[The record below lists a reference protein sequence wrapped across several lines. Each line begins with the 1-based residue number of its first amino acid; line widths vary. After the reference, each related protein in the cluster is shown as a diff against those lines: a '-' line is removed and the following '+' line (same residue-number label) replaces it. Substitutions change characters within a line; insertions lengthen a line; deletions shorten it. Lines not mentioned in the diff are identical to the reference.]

1 MRPLPIAL
9 ALLAAGASTALRAQ
23 APGAPPASRPAP
35 AAAPLPSVALPPELE
50 RVLRDYE
57 RAWQARDAAALAANF
72 TDDGFVLTNGRPP
85 VRGQAAIREAYAES
99 GGALH
104 LRALAYATADTVGY
118 IVGGFAT
125 RAGEADQGK
134 FVLAL
139 RRAPGGPWRIAA
151 DIDNPNRRP
160 RMGPPPPADTS
171 RRPPGR

>member
-1 MRPLPIAL
+1 MRLLPLTL
-9 ALLAAGASTALRAQ
+9 ALVAAAATALPAQ
-23 APGAPPASRPAP
+23 APGAPPAIPP
-35 AAAPLPSVALPPELE
+35 AAAPLPSATLPPELE

-72 TDDGFVLTNGRPP
+72 TDDGFVLANGRPP

-99 GGALH
+99 GGPLH
-104 LRALAYATADTVGY
+104 LRALGYAAGDTVGY
-118 IVGGFAT
+118 IVGAFAT

-151 DIDNPNRRP
+151 DIDNPNRLP
-160 RMGPPPPADTS
+160 RMGPRPAADTA
-171 RRPPGR
+171 RRPPAR